1 MAIVPLLFG
10 GVFGLIGGLVLL
22 AGVGRLVA
30 WGRLRARDAGSVSSA
45 RAGPVELVGTA
56 TTHGATLPAPF
67 SEEECLAYT
76 YRVERY
82 HHDDDGS
89 DWDTVSEGSAGVPF
103 LLSDHTGS
111 VLVDPS
117 RAELLFARS
126 HRSEVGADQRPPPPV
141 ARFLESETTVEH
153 ETGSISLGPL
163 EIATGDRHR
172 FTAARLDPG
181 ETVYVAGKAASV
193 YDLDVR
199 PEGNYSYVVRQ
210 SGSRLPSL
218 LRRLVATPFVVADG
232 GEGVAQGRLLQRGLL
247 YAAFGG
253 VFTAAGLLVVVVA

>member
-1 MAIVPLLFG
+1 VAVVPLLFG
-10 GVFGLIGGLVLL
+10 GVFVLIGGLILL
-22 AGVGRLVA
+22 AGAGRLVA
-30 WGRLRARDAGSVSSA
+30 WGRLRVREAGPVSSA

-56 TTHGATLPAPF
+56 TAHGATLPAPF
-67 SEEECLAYT
+67 AEGECLAYT
-76 YRVERY
+76 YQVERY
-82 HHDDDGS
+82 RHDDDGS
-89 DWDTVSEGSAGVPF
+89 DWDSVSQGSAGVPF

-117 RAELLFARS
+117 GAELLFARS

-172 FTAARLDPG
+172 FTATRLDPG
-181 ETVYVAGKAASV
+181 ETVYVAGEAASV

-199 PEGNYSYVVRQ
+199 PEGNYSYVVQ
-210 SGSRLPSL
+210 GSKGGLPSL
-218 LRRLVATPFVVADG
+218 LRRFVATPFVVGDG
-232 GEGVAQGRLLQRGLL
+232 GEKVAQGRLLKRGVL
-247 YAAFGG
+247 YAVVGG
-253 VFTAAGLLVVVVA
+253 VFTAAGLFVVAL